1 MSEDL
6 ENICNTKVYD
16 NVFNT
21 YAKDL
26 KRFLYFKFNDMA
38 SAEDVL
44 QETFIKLW
52 TNCNKIIYSKVKS
65 YLYTLA
71 NNAFL
76 DIKKHE
82 KVVRKHQEGFVN
94 YNKSESPEFLMI
106 EEEYLIT
113 VEKIIADLPQKQ
125 REVFL
130 LSRIEKKKY
139 KDIALQLDISIK
151 TVEKRMHNALLVMRE
166 KLGKNI

>member
-1 MSEDL
+1 
-6 ENICNTKVYD
+6 VYD
-16 NVFNT
+16 SVFNT

-52 TNCNKIIYSKVKS
+52 TNCNKVVYSKVKS

-82 KVVRKHQEGFVN
+82 KVVRKHKEGFVN
-94 YNKSESPEFLMI
+94 YNNSESPEFLMI

-113 VEKIIADLPQKQ
+113 VEKMIADLPEKQ
-125 REVFL
+125 RKVFL

-139 KDIALQLDISIK
+139 KEIALQLEISIK
-151 TVEKRMHNALLVMRE
+151 TVEKRMHNALLIMRK
-166 KLGKNI
+166 KLGRDI

>member
-1 MSEDL
+1 MNKNNSD
-6 ENICNTKVYD
+6 ICKTDVY
-16 NVFNT
+16 NQVFKT

-26 KRFLYFKFNDMA
+26 KRHLFFKYKDMA

-52 TNCNKIIYSKVKS
+52 NNCNKVSIEKVKS
-65 YLYTLA
+65 YLYTVA

-82 KVVRKHQEGFVN
+82 KVVLQYQKGYIN
-94 YNKSESPEFLMI
+94 YNKSESPEFLLI
-106 EEEYLIT
+106 EEEYLTKI
-113 VEKIIADLPQKQ
+113 EKAIESLPEKQK
-125 REVFL
+125 EVFL

-139 KDIALQLDISIK
+139 REIAELLNVSIK
-151 TVEKRMHNALLVMRE
+151 TVEKRMHDALIIMRK
-166 KLGKNI
+166 KLNRKI

>member
-1 MSEDL
+1 MGDFQK
-6 ENICNTKVYD
+6 NICDTKVYD
-16 NVFNT
+16 SIFNT

-26 KRFLYFKFNDMA
+26 KRFLYFKFRDME

-52 TNCNKIIYSKVKS
+52 TNCHKVIYSKVKS
-65 YLYTLA
+65 YLFTLA

-82 KVVRKHQEGFVN
+82 KVVRAHQDGFVN
-94 YNKSESPEFLMI
+94 YNNSESPEFLMI
-106 EEEYLIT
+106 EEEFLIE
-113 VEKIIADLPQKQ
+113 VEKMIADLPEKQ
-125 REVFL
+125 RKVFL

-139 KDIALQLDISIK
+139 KEIAIQLDISIK
-151 TVEKRMHNALLVMRE
+151 TVEKRMHNALLVMRK
-166 KLGKNI
+166 KLGRDI

>member
-1 MSEDL
+1 MTKNSK
-6 ENICNTKVYD
+6 NICETKVFD
-16 NVFNT
+16 DVFNT

-26 KRFLYFKFNDMA
+26 KKHLYFKYNDMT

-52 TNCNKIIYSKVKS
+52 KNCSKVIFSKVKS
-65 YLYTLA
+65 YIYTLA

-76 DIKKHE
+76 DIKRHE
-82 KVVRKHQEGFVN
+82 TIVRKHQKGFVN

-106 EEEYLIT
+106 EEEYFQKVKQT
-113 VEKIIADLPQKQ
+113 IANLPEKQ

-130 LSRIEKKKY
+130 LSRMEKKKY
-139 KDIALQLDISIK
+139 REIAEILDVSVK
-151 TVEKRMHNALLVMRE
+151 TVEKRMHFALITIRE
-166 KLGKNI
+166 KIGNI